1 MPEVSRF
8 FGIVIFM
15 NYNDH
20 IPPHFHARYQEQ
32 EVTIEIETGLVTG
45 TISKRAL
52 RMVFEW
58 MENHQEELLRNWERA
73 RTREDLEKIAP
84 LK

>member
-1 MPEVSRF
+1 MPEISRF

-20 IPPHFHARYQEQ
+20 LPPHFHARYQEQ
-32 EVTIEIETGLVTG
+32 EVTVDIETGLVTG
-45 TISKRAL
+45 TMSKRAL

-73 RTREDLEKIAP
+73 RAREDLEKIAP